1 VAAFQFPPLPGS
13 SGLPVQFVISSTE
26 PFQNLNTVAQQVV
39 DKARASGKFYF
50 LDTDLKIDKPQ
61 ATVVVDRDKITALG
75 MTQQDVANA
84 MSSALGGGYVNY
96 FSIDGRSYK
105 VIPQVLQVNRLNPSQ
120 VLDYYIKTPSAG
132 LIPLRTVASL
142 KYDVVPESIT
152 RFQQLNSVTISG
164 VSGVSQGEVLQ
175 FLRDTLHEVAP
186 TGYSVDYAG
195 QSRQYMQESGGFL
208 VTMLFAV
215 VIVFLALSALFESF
229 RDPVVILV
237 SVPLA
242 LFGAMIFI
250 FLGFSSMNI
259 YTEVGLVTL
268 MGLISKHGILIVEVA
283 NEQRRRGL
291 SKREAIEAATGIR
304 LRPILMTT
312 AAMVFGVIPLVVAS
326 GAGAAGRYAMGLVIF
341 TGLSIGTLFT
351 LFLVPAMYMLL
362 ASNRVA
368 VVEVEPESAAP
379 GAEGGY

>member
-1 VAAFQFPPLPGS
+1 VL
-13 SGLPVQFVISSTE
+13 
-26 PFQNLNTVAQQVV
+26 
-39 DKARASGKFYF
+39 DKARGSGKFYF
-50 LDTDLKIDKPQ
+50 LDADLKIDKPQ
-61 ATVVVDRDKITALG
+61 ANVVVDRDKITALG

-84 MSSALGGGYVNY
+84 MSAALGGGYVNY

-105 VIPQVLQVNRLNPSQ
+105 VIPQVLQTNRLNPSQ
-120 VLDYYIKTPSAG
+120 VLNYYVKTPAAG
-132 LIPLRTVASL
+132 LIPLSTVASIQ
-142 KYDVVPESIT
+142 YEVVPESIT
-152 RFQQLNSVTISG
+152 RFQQQNSVTISA
-164 VSGVSQGEVLQ
+164 VAGVSQGDALQ
-175 FLRDTLHEVAP
+175 YLRDTLHEVAP
-186 TGYSVDYAG
+186 SGYGVDYAG
-195 QSRQYMQESGGFL
+195 QSRQFVQESGGFL
-208 VTMLFAV
+208 MTMLFAV
-215 VIVFLALSALFESF
+215 IIVFLALSALFESF

-283 NEQRRRGL
+283 NAERKKGL
-291 SKREAIEAATGIR
+291 SKREAIEAAAAIR

-312 AAMVFGVIPLVVAS
+312 AAMVFGVVPLVIAS

-351 LFLVPAMYMLL
+351 LFLVPAMYMFL
-362 ASNRVA
+362 ASRRQ
-368 VVEVEPESAAP
+368 PESQE
-379 GAEGGY
+379 GA